1 METTKQETA
10 LAINLKRIMAEQDMK
25 AHDLLLKSGV
35 PLSRIGD
42 ILRSKTL
49 NPQVKT
55 VEKLAKALN
64 VTMDELMAEE
74 YEQKAG

>member
-1 METTKQETA
+1 METNKQETA
-10 LAINLKRIMAEQDMK
+10 LAINLKRILAERGLRP
-25 AHDLLLKSGV
+25 HDLLMLSGV